1 RKQTI
6 SDSVDSLRKSGRAVV
21 RCLSAFHRGATR
33 EERDREEPP
42 RDRLWVK
49 ERVVSSSKSTERD
62 RSLLKVHN

>member
-1 RKQTI
+1 RKKTI

-21 RCLSAFHRGATR
+21 RCFSAFHRGTTR

-49 ERVVSSSKSTERD
+49 ERVVSSSKSTERY